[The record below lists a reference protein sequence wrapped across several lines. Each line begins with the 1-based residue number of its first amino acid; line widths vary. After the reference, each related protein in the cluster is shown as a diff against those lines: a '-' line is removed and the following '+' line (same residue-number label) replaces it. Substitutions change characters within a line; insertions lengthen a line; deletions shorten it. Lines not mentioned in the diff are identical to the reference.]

1 VVEFEHGRI
10 GKSNGLSDLT
20 LKIIVM
26 LIMIV
31 FMVRT
36 HSLSRAREMRNI
48 VEEAIK
54 MMTPLGVDVGKGEG
68 RKIRGKVEV
77 GGKEDEDKVEKGR
90 RVRRR
95 VEKVEEVEGLGG
107 KVEEEVE
114 KKVESSLSLSDEVK
128 EYVAR
133 MVLKRNYSKPRKR
146 LESLGYR
153 DVRIMKRKDKI
164 IVEADG
170 GREII
175 DVGKYGRSQ
184 QAVSL
189 QHK

>member
-1 VVEFEHGRI
+1 MVEFEHGRI